1 MHDLITWLR
10 AFLLTILY
18 HALTIHHQFLTIY
31 WSWDLFDLYTQ
42 GSTTIRLMEDTK
54 GRTHDYLHIM
64 AKFIQAL
71 REHFLRT
78 HDKSI
83 TDTTQIL
90 WVVTVPAVWSE
101 QAKGFM
107 REAAEKVD
115 IAKHLWVNKILLW
128 RYIATQYKSYFKTG
142 T

>member
-1 MHDLITWLR
+1 
-10 AFLLTILY
+10 
-18 HALTIHHQFLTIY
+18 
-31 WSWDLFDLYTQ
+31 
-42 GSTTIRLMEDTK
+42 MEDTK

-115 IAKHLWVNKILLW
+115 IAKQL
-128 RYIATQYKSYFKTG
+128 
-142 T
+142 

>member
-1 MHDLITWLR
+1 
-10 AFLLTILY
+10 
-18 HALTIHHQFLTIY
+18 
-31 WSWDLFDLYTQ
+31 
-42 GSTTIRLMEDTK
+42 
-54 GRTHDYLHIM
+54 M

-115 IAKHLWVNKILLW
+115 IAKHL
-128 RYIATQYKSYFKTG
+128 
-142 T
+142 